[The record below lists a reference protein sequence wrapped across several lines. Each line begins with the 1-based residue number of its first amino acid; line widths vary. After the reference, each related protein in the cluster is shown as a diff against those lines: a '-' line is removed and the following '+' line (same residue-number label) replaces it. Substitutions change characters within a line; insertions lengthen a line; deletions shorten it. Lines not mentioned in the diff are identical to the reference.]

1 MRQYIWFDG
10 KFVEFE
16 KAKVHVLTH
25 SLQYGSGIFEGIRAY
40 ATDKGPAVFRLKDH
54 VNRFFN
60 SAKIYSMKLPFGN
73 EEISNAIIETIRK
86 TSSMKRI

>member
-40 ATDKGPAVFRLKDH
+40 STEKGPAIFRLKDH
-54 VNRFFN
+54 IDRFFN
-60 SAKIYSMKLPFGN
+60 SATIYSIKLPFSKS
-73 EEISNAIIETIRK
+73 EISDAIVETINKNRLEE
-86 TSSMKRI
+86 